1 MVVKYGQYKKWK
13 KNKRNVSY
21 KMQNNVIRILICA
34 QTQGKYNYDIEYM
47 LPYRDTRIKISSFC
61 DQVPIFLSPSAPSPL
76 QHVGQCW
83 TIDENM
89 VSRIHVIQTQR
100 IYVRTKR
107 QKNDHFNSKSI
118 KSKYSEYFEP
128 NKKIN
133 VQKLVFPRTFRSH
146 QTCQKSRLFLL
157 SVGRVCIQSTRSF
170 GDFFNKC
177 ISL

>member
-118 KSKYSEYFEP
+118 NKANTAIFRTKQKNQRSKTCFSTNISITSNMP
-128 NKKIN
+128 KIAI
-133 VQKLVFPRTFRSH
+133 VSTFSW
-146 QTCQKSRLFLL
+146 SRVYTKHTQFWWFL
-157 SVGRVCIQSTRSF
+157 
-170 GDFFNKC
+170 
-177 ISL
+177 